1 MKGTVLIVDD
11 SLTVRMDLC
20 EAFEAEGI
28 ETIACG
34 TVAEALAALEQTRIA
49 LAVLDVVLPDGDGID
64 LLSRIR
70 SRQDGADLPVLMLST
85 EADVRYRIRGLMT
98 GSDDYVG
105 KPYNRDYVVARAREL
120 VRRRTSAD
128 RPGGASV
135 LLIDDSVT
143 FRNALGEA
151 LEAQGYRVLVAAS
164 GEEGL
169 RSAAAHQP
177 TAIVVDGVLPGLDG
191 ASVVRKLRLDAALR
205 HIPCVLLTGSEDRG
219 AELRALDA
227 GADAFVRKEEE
238 IPVILARIGAVLRS
252 ANASTQPSVTA
263 SLLGPKRILAV
274 DDSATYLHELSEAL
288 RADGYDVIAAHSGEE
303 ALEMLSVQPV
313 DCILLDRIMPGMDG
327 AEACERIKAA
337 PALRE
342 IPLIMLTSLDDREA
356 MIAALGRGADDYV
369 LKANEMEVI
378 KARVR
383 TQLRRKQF
391 EDESRRIREEL
402 LSKEIEAAEARA
414 AKALAAAKALLVEE
428 LERKNQELEAFSYSV
443 SHDLRT
449 PLRAI
454 DGFSRILLSEH
465 AAGLDEVGRNY
476 LERVRRAAQR
486 MGMLIDDLLMLSRV
500 SRAETSKEPIDIGAI
515 ADDVVDALRRH
526 EPERV
531 VETRVA
537 KGLPVHGD
545 PRLLRIA
552 LENLLG
558 NAWKFTGRCAE
569 PRIEFGA
576 QDGDGGAGPV
586 YYVRDNGAG
595 FDMQYAAKLFAP
607 FQRLHGADE
616 FPGTGIGLATVHR
629 IIQKHGGRIWVESA
643 VGAGTTFYFT
653 LPGKES
659 TR

>member
-1 MKGTVLIVDD
+1 MRGTVLIVDD

-20 EAFEAEGI
+20 EAFEAEGVA
-28 ETIACG
+28 TIGCA
-34 TVAEALAALEQTRIA
+34 TVAEALAALERTEIA

-64 LLSRIR
+64 LLARIR
-70 SRQDGADLPVLMLST
+70 ARPAGADVPVLMLST

-120 VRRRTSAD
+120 IRRRARSD
-128 RPGGASV
+128 RPGGASI

-151 LEAQGYRVLVAAS
+151 LEAQGYSVLTAAS

-169 RSAAAHQP
+169 RNAAAHLP
-177 TAIVVDGVLPGLDG
+177 TAIVVDGMLPGLDG
-191 ASVVRKLRLDAALR
+191 ATVVRKLRLDAALR

-238 IPVILARIGAVLRS
+238 LELILARIGAAVRS
-252 ANASTQPSVTA
+252 AHGAAPASATA

-274 DDSATYLHELSEAL
+274 DDSATYLHELAEAL
-288 RADGYDVIAAHSGEE
+288 RADGYDVIAAHSGAE
-303 ALEMLSVQPV
+303 ALEMLAVQPV
-313 DCILLDRIMPGMDG
+313 DCILLDRIMPDMDG
-327 AEACERIKAA
+327 AETCERIKAA

-342 IPLIMLTSLDDREA
+342 IPLIMLTSLDDRDA
-356 MIAALGRGADDYV
+356 MIAALSRGADDYV

-414 AKALAAAKALLVEE
+414 AKALAAAKAVLIDE

-465 AAGLDEVGRNY
+465 AASLDDVGRNY

-486 MGMLIDDLLMLSRV
+486 MGTLIDDLLMLSRV
-500 SRAETSKEPIDIGAI
+500 ARAEACREPVDIGII
-515 ADDVVDALRRH
+515 ADEVIDALRKH
-526 EPERV
+526 EPDRV

-537 KGLPVHGD
+537 TGLPAHGD

-558 NAWKFTGRCAE
+558 NAWKFTGKCAAA
-569 PRIEFGA
+569 RIEFGA
-576 QDGDGGAGPV
+576 DGSDTAAGPV
-586 YYVRDNGAG
+586 YHVRDNGAG
-595 FDMQYAAKLFAP
+595 FDMQYVSKLFAP
-607 FQRLHGADE
+607 FQRLHGAEE
-616 FPGTGIGLATVHR
+616 FPGTGIGLATVQR
-629 IIQKHGGRIWVESA
+629 IVQKHGGRIWAEST
-643 VGAGTTFYFT
+643 VGTGTTFYFT
-653 LPGKES
+653 LASKES